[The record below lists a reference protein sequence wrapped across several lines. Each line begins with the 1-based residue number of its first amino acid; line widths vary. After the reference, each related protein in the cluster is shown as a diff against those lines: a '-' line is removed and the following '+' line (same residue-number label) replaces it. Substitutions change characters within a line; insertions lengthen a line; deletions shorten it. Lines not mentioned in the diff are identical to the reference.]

1 MNAQTPRRLGTGTL
15 VIASHN
21 AGKVAEIG
29 DLLRP
34 FGTKVVSVGALQ
46 LPVPDETE
54 TTFIGNAMIKARA
67 AAAATG
73 LPALA
78 DDSGLCVHA
87 LGGEPGVYS
96 ADWGGPERDFAL
108 AMRRV
113 EERLQGVANRRAH
126 FVCALVV
133 CWPDGQCASFEGV
146 VHGELIWPPRGCS
159 GFGYDP
165 LFVPDGYAQ
174 SFGEMT
180 PEEKHR
186 ISHRADA
193 FAKLVSACF

>member
-1 MNAQTPRRLGTGTL
+1 MARRLNRGTL

-29 DLLRP
+29 ALLGP
-34 FGTKVVSVGALQ
+34 FGVEVTSVGDLR

-54 TTFIGNAMIKARA
+54 TTFIGNAAIKARA

-78 DDSGLCVHA
+78 DDSGLCVAA

-113 EERLQGVANRRAH
+113 EERLQGATDRRAW
-126 FVCALVV
+126 FVCALVL
-133 CWPDGQCASFEGV
+133 CWPDGHCETFEGE
-146 VHGELIWPPRGCS
+146 VHGSLVWPPRGTF

-165 LFVPDGYAQ
+165 MFVADGH
-174 SFGEMT
+174 SVTFGEME
-180 PEEKHR
+180 PEQKHA
-186 ISHRADA
+186 ISHRANA
-193 FAKLVSACF
+193 FAKLVAACF